1 MVRRSWIQYHQ
12 HEPTHQDNVTAAKQ
26 NVWRVQKLLPLT
38 TGLYHVMFANARPSL
53 NAVILLLKCMT
64 GWLMVRICSEHALVA
79 FIMLVQILPHE
90 FWRTHNESPLCL
102 YDVLETRFATKGL
115 WIAHLNARS
124 LLYKLSEI
132 KLLSYDSKTD
142 ILAITEIHLD
152 EKIPSASLTI
162 DG

>member
-1 MVRRSWIQYHQ
+1 MVTRSWIQYHQ
-12 HEPTHQDNVTAAKQ
+12 HEPTHQDNVTAEKQ

-115 WIAHLNARS
+115 WIAHLKARS
-124 LLYKLSEI
+124 LLYKLSEM